1 MGAVVVLHPR
11 QFNDCVAKIKKIFK
25 ILWTMCIFVKSM
37 IATYRKKLTP
47 EVIEKVVNDIKSKG
61 YSKPIEDIKIRDIT
75 FSYYSDTADK
85 YRLGPAIR
93 FTRNLEYL
101 MNQRNMKFS
110 DLGYEVEKKT
120 GIPYVLFFSS
130 ECINP
135 DRYALNTLFQ
145 YTVIIGFTFNI
156 CPWDLLQHDI
166 EYQIGRA
173 HV

>member
-1 MGAVVVLHPR
+1 
-11 QFNDCVAKIKKIFK
+11 
-25 ILWTMCIFVKSM
+25 M

-47 EVIEKVVNDIKSKG
+47 EVLEKVVNDIESKG
-61 YSKPIEDIKIRDIT
+61 YPKPIEDIKIRDIT

-101 MNQRNMKFS
+101 MNQRDFKFV
-110 DLGYEVEKKT
+110 DLGKEVEKKT

-130 ECINP
+130 ECLNP

-166 EYQIGRA
+166 EYLKQKNMLSVFWYFKFYFRF
-173 HV
+173 VTP